1 MNGTELHAVLVIAV
15 AALVTFATRAL
26 PFLVFGRGK
35 SGEPPRW
42 VTYLGKV
49 LPPAVIALLIVYCV
63 RNIELL
69 SGSRGLPELLSVALC
84 ALLHVWKGN
93 TMLSIFGATLFYMIL
108 IQAVFV

>member
-1 MNGTELHAVLVIAV
+1 MSTPELHAVMVIAV
-15 AALVTFATRAL
+15 AAVVTFATRAL
-26 PFLVFGRGK
+26 PFLIFGRGK

-69 SGSRGLPELLSVALC
+69 SGSHSLPELLSVALC
-84 ALLHVWKGN
+84 ALLHIWKGN
-93 TMLSIFGATLFYMIL
+93 TMLSIFGSTLFYMVL